1 MDAQNERFERYNEI
15 TFEAYCKA
23 AIDHAIRRGIQKKE
37 RRAERPLSALNDA
50 LLFKLNPSDPPQDAA
65 LEASVSFDVR
75 GQRIVVHNAELGQ
88 ALTYLPLRKREITL
102 LYFFADLTDAEI
114 AKMLDMS
121 ISAVQRQRNRAVCWL
136 RDFLME
142 AP

>member
-37 RRAERPLSALNDA
+37 HRAEMERPLSALSDA
-50 LLFKLNPSDPPQDAA
+50 LLFKLNPSDPPQEAA
-65 LEASVSFDVR
+65 LDANVSFDVR

-102 LYFFADLTDAEI
+102 LYFLPT
-114 AKMLDMS
+114 
-121 ISAVQRQRNRAVCWL
+121 
-136 RDFLME
+136 
-142 AP
+142 